1 MRGRLPAFEHGLIRP
16 LAGSL
21 ALHLIL
27 LLALLSPPRP
37 LTVLTP
43 AAPLHAVLAM
53 PAPGAGAVP
62 SPDGSRSSRSPA
74 ESNPPALARARGEAR
89 TALRRNSKVAT
100 PVASRLD
107 GALAQQTIAAAAVPS
122 GKAIPQAGPS
132 AEAVRQYV
140 LLLVPEMRRW
150 KRYPAPA
157 QAKGREGTAEV
168 RLRFAAARSL
178 PIVALGQSSG
188 IAALDEQAML
198 TVGEAARRVALPESL
213 RGRDISISVPVQ
225 FHLDD

>member
-1 MRGRLPAFEHGLIRP
+1 MRGRFPAFEYGLIRP

-37 LTVLTP
+37 LTILMP
-43 AAPLHAVLAM
+43 AAPLNAVLAM

-74 ESNPPALARARGEAR
+74 ESNPPAHARVRGEAR
-89 TALRRNSKVAT
+89 STLRRTSIVAT
-100 PVASRLD
+100 PVARRLD
-107 GALAQQTIAAAAVPS
+107 GAPAQQTIAAAAAPS
-122 GKAIPQAGPS
+122 AKATPQAGPS

-150 KRYPAPA
+150 KRYPA

-168 RLRFAAARSL
+168 RLRFVAARSL
-178 PIVALGQSSG
+178 PIVTLGQSSG
-188 IAALDEQAML
+188 IAVLDEQAML
-198 TVGEAARRVALPESL
+198 TVGEAVHRVALPESL

-225 FHLDD
+225 FHQDD